1 MTTIL
6 LVDDDVTF
14 CERVSRALEGAGH
27 RVVLARSGVEASAAL
42 GPERPDLLV
51 VGGVLADGPGI
62 KWVAGLGGASA
73 PVLFVSSFWRDL
85 QSITQ
90 LRAFGVS
97 LVVYKPVD
105 PAVFLEQVNGLLAG
119 PPPSSSAE
127 ERAFEARLSALRAD
141 YVRSLPAQLA
151 RLEGLLAPGAAEGSR
166 REARQVAHA
175 LRGTAGSCGLGGV
188 ADAAARLEEG
198 LGEGAGGG
206 EGAPGEGKGGGEAA
220 LGEAAGELRREVG
233 AALGRWAPAGGAEGS
248 PRLLVVSAEP
258 GLRERVERVARR
270 LLMTPSGY
278 DEGPAAFEGTAPD
291 VALLDVDL
299 TPPGVAFEIARRLRS
314 LPGGE
319 TLPLAFVAER
329 GELDERVRAAHAGAS
344 LFLGKPV
351 DDNALEAA
359 LRQLLAQRER
369 EQPHVLVVDGDRAF
383 CRAVAD
389 TLGRQRMRVT
399 SLGEPAA
406 ILETLEEARPDLLL
420 LDVVL
425 DGVSGFD
432 VCRMLRAMPRWQGL
446 PILFLTSKSGVES
459 RIAAFRAGADD
470 YLMKPAVEEEL
481 LARIRV
487 RIERSRL
494 LRERADKDVLTGLL
508 TRRTFLEQLG
518 ARLAEARRHRRRL
531 ALCMLDIDRFKVVND
546 THGHLAGDQV
556 LVGLG
561 QLLARRFRREDL
573 RGRWGGEEFVLA
585 FPGEATA
592 TAEALLERVRGEFR
606 ETAFAGGNG
615 APFHATLS
623 AGIAGFPEDGATAEE
638 LLRAA
643 DVRLYVA
650 KRAGRDRVVAAGD

>member
-6 LVDDDVTF
+6 LVDDDVPF
-14 CERVSRALEGAGH
+14 CERVAGALEGVGY
-27 RVVLARSGVEASAAL
+27 RVARARSGVEATVVL
-42 GPERPDLLV
+42 GAERPDLLV

-62 KWVAGLGGASA
+62 KWVAGLGGAPP

-105 PAVFLEQVNGLLAG
+105 PAVFLEQVNGLLSG

-127 ERAFEARLSALRAD
+127 ERAFEAKLTALRAE
-141 YVRSLPAQLA
+141 YLRSLPAQIT
-151 RLEGLLAPGAAEGSR
+151 RLETLLAPGVGEGLAAEGR
-166 REARQVAHA
+166 REARQMAHA
-175 LRGTAGSCGLGGV
+175 LRGTAGSCGLAGV
-188 ADAAARLEEG
+188 ASAAAQLETS
-198 LGEGAGGG
+198 LGPVHPP
-206 EGAPGEGKGGGEAA
+206 PGERE
-220 LGEAAGELRREVG
+220 LGEALGGLRREVS
-233 AALGRWAPAGGAEGS
+233 AALGRWAPVAGAEGS
-248 PRLLVVSAEP
+248 PRLLVASAEP
-258 GLRERVERVARR
+258 SLREAVERVARR
-270 LLMTPSGY
+270 LLVAPLSYG
-278 DEGPAAFEGTAPD
+278 EGPAAFEGAAPD
-291 VALLDVDL
+291 LALLDGDL

-314 LPGGE
+314 MPGGE

-329 GELDERVRAAHAGAS
+329 AELEERVRAAHVGAS

-351 DDNALEAA
+351 DDSALEAA
-359 LRQLLAQRER
+359 LRQLLAQRES
-369 EQPHVLVVDGDRAF
+369 EQPHVLIVDGDGEF
-383 CRAVAD
+383 CRVVAD
-389 TLGRQRMRVT
+389 ALGRHRLRVT
-399 SLGEPAA
+399 SLAEPSA
-406 ILETLEEARPDLLL
+406 ILEALEEARPDLLL

-425 DGVSGFD
+425 EGVSGFD

-446 PILFLTSKSGVES
+446 PILFLTSKSGLES

-470 YLMKPAVEEEL
+470 YLMKPVVEDEL

-518 ARLAEARRHRRRL
+518 ARLAEARRHGRPL
-531 ALCMLDIDRFKVVND
+531 ALCMLDIDRFKSIND
-546 THGHLAGDQV
+546 AHGHLAGDQV

-561 QLLARRFRREDL
+561 QLLSRRFRREDL

-606 ETAFAGGNG
+606 EAAFAGAGG

-623 AGIAGFPEDGATAEE
+623 AGVAGFPDDGTTAEE
-638 LLRAA
+638 LLRSA
-643 DVRLYVA
+643 DLRLYAA
-650 KRAGRDRVVAAGD
+650 KRSGRDRVVAGGA

>member
-1 MTTIL
+1 MITIL
-6 LVDDDVTF
+6 LVDDDVPF
-14 CERVSRALEGAGH
+14 CERVASALEGVGY
-27 RVVLARSGVEASAAL
+27 RVVRARSGVEASAAL
-42 GPERPDLLV
+42 GAERPDLLV

-62 KWVAGLGGASA
+62 KWVAGLGGRSA

-105 PAVFLEQVNGLLAG
+105 PAVFLEQVNGLLSG

-127 ERAFEARLSALRAD
+127 ERAFEARLTALRVEYA
-141 YVRSLPAQLA
+141 RSLPAQLA
-151 RLEGLLAPGAAEGSR
+151 RLEALLAPGAAAGAEAR
-166 REARQVAHA
+166 HEARQMAHA
-175 LRGTAGSCGLGGV
+175 LRGTAGSCGLMGV
-188 ADAAARLEEG
+188 ADAAARLEAGLGPAPPPGGRG
-198 LGEGAGGG
+198 LGE
-206 EGAPGEGKGGGEAA
+206 A
-220 LGEAAGELRREVG
+220 LGALRREVA
-233 AALGRWAPAGGAEGS
+233 AALGRWAPAGAAEGS
-248 PRLLVVSAEP
+248 PRLLVASAEP
-258 GLRERVERVARR
+258 GLREAAGRVARR
-270 LLMTPSGY
+270 LLVATYSY
-278 DEGPAAFEGTAPD
+278 DEGPAAFAGAAPD
-291 VALLDVDL
+291 LALLDGDL
-299 TPPGVAFEIARRLRS
+299 TPPGLAFEVARRLRS

-329 GELDERVRAAHAGAS
+329 AELDERLRAAHVGAS

-359 LRQLLAQRER
+359 LRQLLAQRES
-369 EQPHVLVVDGDRAF
+369 EQPHVLIVDGDAEF
-383 CRAVAD
+383 CRVVAEA
-389 TLGRQRMRVT
+389 LGRHRLRVT
-399 SLGEPAA
+399 SLAEPAG
-406 ILETLEEARPDLLL
+406 ILEALEEARPDLLL

-425 DGVSGFD
+425 EGVSGFD

-446 PILFLTSKSGVES
+446 PVLFLTSKSGLES
-459 RIAAFRAGADD
+459 RVAAFRAGADD
-470 YLMKPAVEEEL
+470 YLMKPVVEDEL

-518 ARLAEARRHRRRL
+518 ARLAEARRHGRPL
-531 ALCMLDIDRFKVVND
+531 ALCMLDIDRFKSVND

-561 QLLARRFRREDL
+561 QLLSRRFRREDL

-585 FPGEATA
+585 FPGEGTA
-592 TAEALLERVRGEFR
+592 TAGALLERVRGEFR
-606 ETAFAGGNG
+606 EMAFAGAGG

-638 LLRAA
+638 LLRSA
-643 DVRLYVA
+643 DLRLYAA
-650 KRAGRDRVVAAGD
+650 KRAGRDRVVAAGDGG